1 MPELF
6 LPLLLLLLFIG
17 AIAGSAAG
25 FGLFIIVGP
34 LLWIFWTPSEAIAF
48 GFSAGWGITGF
59 VLARHY
65 KSIDW
70 ALARKVLL
78 WSLPGL
84 LGGIALHLLLG
95 RSILLF
101 LGAGIIILAIAF
113 RYRRGQLPP
122 PLGGGLAGV
131 LTTSVGFNG
140 PPVALAMHGRAE
152 EAQRSTMVFIL
163 LLLSLLGLPAMVLS
177 PLPASEIWRA
187 WLLGVAALPIV
198 IFGAWLGDRL
208 ASRMGRGIELL
219 ALLISIS
226 GAGSL
231 LLAGLGVI

>member
-6 LPLLLLLLFIG
+6 LPLLLILLFIG

-34 LLWIFWTPSEAIAF
+34 LLWIFWTPTEALAF

-65 KSIDW
+65 ESIDW
-70 ALARKVLL
+70 SLARQVFL

-84 LGGIALHLLLG
+84 LLGILLHLLLG

-101 LGAGIIILAIAF
+101 IGAGIIFLAIVL
-113 RYRRGQLPP
+113 RYWQGRLRP
-122 PLGGGLAGV
+122 PLGGSLAGV

-140 PPVALAMHGRAE
+140 PPVALAMHGQKE
-152 EAQRSTMVFIL
+152 VVQRSTMIL
-163 LLLSLLGLPAMVLS
+163 VLLGLSLLAVPAMILS
-177 PLPASEIWRA
+177 PLPDGEIWRA
-187 WLLGVAALPIV
+187 WLLGILALPLV
-198 IFGAWLGDRL
+198 LLGAWIGDRL
-208 ASRMGRGIELL
+208 AARLGGEIELL
-219 ALLISIS
+219 ALLISGA

-231 LLAGLGVI
+231 LLAGFGVI